1 MSDNQVSTTVQ
12 SDSKDFSYDPQR
24 MLNKA
29 GQIQDK
35 LMDAVL
41 GMEAKDLLE
50 NPKVMEGVN
59 ALLSNV
65 NSTGTAVIRNSLVES
80 NANLGAMADA
90 VIERMESKGLSL
102 IKTVDNTGVR
112 GTIPVD
118 DDIEDGDFE
127 EIQEDMLVR
136 GIVTTNYD
144 EFAKTHNLKT
154 E

>member
-1 MSDNQVSTTVQ
+1 
-12 SDSKDFSYDPQR
+12 
-24 MLNKA
+24 
-29 GQIQDK
+29 
-35 LMDAVL
+35 
-41 GMEAKDLLE
+41 
-50 NPKVMEGVN
+50 MEGVN

-102 IKTVDNTGVR
+102 IKTVDNTGFR